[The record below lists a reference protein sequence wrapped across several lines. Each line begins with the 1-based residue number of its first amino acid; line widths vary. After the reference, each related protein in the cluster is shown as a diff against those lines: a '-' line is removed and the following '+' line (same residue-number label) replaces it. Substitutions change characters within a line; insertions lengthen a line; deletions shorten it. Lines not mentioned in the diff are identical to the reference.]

1 MRRSKLE
8 TYIDILKVLVH
19 WGPLKLT
26 HVMYKANLNCSV
38 LEEYLNLLIKQGLVE
53 MKTINRERKIYAIT
67 QRGITVLKQFRELRE
82 VLPTVEETG
91 NEARYRKPYL
101 Y

>member
-38 LEEYLNLLIKQGLVE
+38 LEEYLSLLIKQELVE
-53 MKTINRERKIYAIT
+53 IKFIKGERKIYTIT
-67 QRGITVLKQFRELRE
+67 QRGITVLKQFREIRQA
-82 VLPTVEETG
+82 LPIFEETA
-91 NEARYRKPYL
+91 NENTHQKPYL
-101 Y
+101 F

>member
-8 TYIDILKVLVH
+8 TYVDILKVLVH

-38 LEEYLNLLIKQGLVE
+38 LEEYLDLFIKQGLVE
-53 MKTINRERKIYAIT
+53 IKYIKRERKIYTIT
-67 QRGITVLKQFRELRE
+67 QRGVTILKQFRELRE
-82 VLPTVEETG
+82 ALPIFEETG
-91 NEARYRKPYL
+91 NETRYQKPYL
-101 Y
+101 F